1 MSILVSGGAGYVGSH
16 ACVEL
21 IEAGYDVIVADNL
34 VNASREAVRRVE
46 QITGKAIP
54 FVQAD
59 LCDPA
64 AVEEIFEQF
73 PSIDAVMHFAA
84 LKAVGE
90 SVRKPLEYYANNLGS
105 TLVLLEGMRTHGVKK
120 FVFSSSAT
128 VYGDPASV
136 PIREDALLSA
146 TNPYGY
152 TKLFIEQIL
161 TDCCKADPELRVALL
176 RYFDPI
182 GAHPSGLIGEDPNG
196 IPNNL
201 IPYIAKVV
209 AGQLKELHIFG
220 NDWPTHDGT
229 GVRDYIHIMDLARG
243 HVAALKRLDKVPG
256 CSCAIWEP
264 AGGTACWTFCTLTK
278 RYAVKSCLTLWIP
291 AAPAM
296 WPPAGPTLRRRGKN
310 WAGRPGTALRRCARP
325 HGTGSRK
332 TPTDTGTELR
342 ECRGAAVGSTQEK
355 RL

>member
-16 ACVEL
+16 ACVEP

-34 VNASREAVRRVE
+34 VNASRAAVRRVE

-176 RYFDPI
+176 R
-182 GAHPSGLIGEDPNG
+182 
-196 IPNNL
+196 
-201 IPYIAKVV
+201 
-209 AGQLKELHIFG
+209 
-220 NDWPTHDGT
+220 
-229 GVRDYIHIMDLARG
+229 
-243 HVAALKRLDKVPG
+243 
-256 CSCAIWEP
+256 
-264 AGGTACWTFCTLTK
+264 
-278 RYAVKSCLTLWIP
+278 
-291 AAPAM
+291 
-296 WPPAGPTLRRRGKN
+296 
-310 WAGRPGTALRRCARP
+310 
-325 HGTGSRK
+325 
-332 TPTDTGTELR
+332 
-342 ECRGAAVGSTQEK
+342 
-355 RL
+355 

>member
-16 ACVEL
+16 TCVEL

-64 AVEEIFEQF
+64 SVEEIFEQF

-128 VYGDPASV
+128 VYGNPASV

-176 RYFDPI
+176 RYFNPI

-201 IPYIAKVV
+201 IPYIAKVA

-256 CSCAIWEP
+256 LFLCNL
-264 AGGTACWTFCTLTK
+264 GTGRGYSVLDVLHAYEKACGKKLPYVMDPRRPGDVAACWADPEKARKELGWEA
-278 RYAVKSCLTLWIP
+278 RYGIEEMCASSWN
-291 AAPAM
+291 
-296 WPPAGPTLRRRGKN
+296 WQQKN
-310 WAGRPGTALRRCARP
+310 PNGYR
-325 HGTGSRK
+325 
-332 TPTDTGTELR
+332 D
-342 ECRGAAVGSTQEK
+342 
-355 RL
+355 

>member
-105 TLVLLEGMRTHGVKK
+105 MLVLLEGMRTHGVKK

-128 VYGDPASV
+128 VYGNPASD

-176 RYFDPI
+176 RYFNPI

-196 IPNNL
+196 IPG
-201 IPYIAKVV
+201 A
-209 AGQLKELHIFG
+209 
-220 NDWPTHDGT
+220 
-229 GVRDYIHIMDLARG
+229 
-243 HVAALKRLDKVPG
+243 
-256 CSCAIWEP
+256 
-264 AGGTACWTFCTLTK
+264 
-278 RYAVKSCLTLWIP
+278 
-291 AAPAM
+291 
-296 WPPAGPTLRRRGKN
+296 
-310 WAGRPGTALRRCARP
+310 AGR
-325 HGTGSRK
+325 
-332 TPTDTGTELR
+332 
-342 ECRGAAVGSTQEK
+342 VW
-355 RL
+355 

>member
-34 VNASREAVRRVE
+34 VNASRAAVRRVE

-54 FVQAD
+54 FAQAD

-128 VYGDPASV
+128 VYGDPASA

-176 RYFDPI
+176 R
-182 GAHPSGLIGEDPNG
+182 
-196 IPNNL
+196 
-201 IPYIAKVV
+201 
-209 AGQLKELHIFG
+209 
-220 NDWPTHDGT
+220 
-229 GVRDYIHIMDLARG
+229 
-243 HVAALKRLDKVPG
+243 
-256 CSCAIWEP
+256 
-264 AGGTACWTFCTLTK
+264 
-278 RYAVKSCLTLWIP
+278 
-291 AAPAM
+291 
-296 WPPAGPTLRRRGKN
+296 
-310 WAGRPGTALRRCARP
+310 
-325 HGTGSRK
+325 
-332 TPTDTGTELR
+332 
-342 ECRGAAVGSTQEK
+342 
-355 RL
+355 

>member
-1 MSILVSGGAGYVGSH
+1 MSILVSSGAGYVGSH

-176 RYFDPI
+176 RYFSPI

-201 IPYIAKVV
+201 IPYIAKVA
-209 AGQLKELHIFG
+209 AGQLKELYIFG
-220 NDWPTHDGT
+220 ND
-229 GVRDYIHIMDLARG
+229 
-243 HVAALKRLDKVPG
+243 
-256 CSCAIWEP
+256 
-264 AGGTACWTFCTLTK
+264 
-278 RYAVKSCLTLWIP
+278 
-291 AAPAM
+291 
-296 WPPAGPTLRRRGKN
+296 
-310 WAGRPGTALRRCARP
+310 
-325 HGTGSRK
+325 
-332 TPTDTGTELR
+332 
-342 ECRGAAVGSTQEK
+342 
-355 RL
+355 

>member
-90 SVRKPLEYYANNLGS
+90 SVRKPLEYYANNLGR

-128 VYGDPASV
+128 VYGDPAPV

-161 TDCCKADPELRVALL
+161 TDCGFYPEEMKEILYAIENHRNK
-176 RYFDPI
+176 
-182 GAHPSGLIGEDPNG
+182 EM
-196 IPNNL
+196 
-201 IPYIAKVV
+201 
-209 AGQLKELHIFG
+209 LK
-220 NDWPTHDGT
+220 
-229 GVRDYIHIMDLARG
+229 RDDLAGILYR
-243 HVAALKRLDKVPG
+243 ADKMSRCCFG
-256 CSCAIWEP
+256 CRAEKECNWSTE
-264 AGGTACWTFCTLTK
+264 K
-278 RYAVKSCLTLWIP
+278 
-291 AAPAM
+291 
-296 WPPAGPTLRRRGKN
+296 KN
-310 WAGRPGTALRRCARP
+310 M
-325 HGTGSRK
+325 
-332 TPTDTGTELR
+332 EI
-342 ECRGAAVGSTQEK
+342 QY
-355 RL
+355 

>member
-105 TLVLLEGMRTHGVKK
+105 TLALLEGMRTHGVKK

-128 VYGDPASV
+128 VYGDPASA

-176 RYFDPI
+176 RYFNPI

-196 IPNNL
+196 IPG
-201 IPYIAKVV
+201 A
-209 AGQLKELHIFG
+209 
-220 NDWPTHDGT
+220 
-229 GVRDYIHIMDLARG
+229 
-243 HVAALKRLDKVPG
+243 
-256 CSCAIWEP
+256 
-264 AGGTACWTFCTLTK
+264 
-278 RYAVKSCLTLWIP
+278 
-291 AAPAM
+291 
-296 WPPAGPTLRRRGKN
+296 
-310 WAGRPGTALRRCARP
+310 AGR
-325 HGTGSRK
+325 
-332 TPTDTGTELR
+332 
-342 ECRGAAVGSTQEK
+342 VW
-355 RL
+355 

>member
-176 RYFDPI
+176 RYFKPHWRAPVGTDR
-182 GAHPSGLIGEDPNG
+182 GGSQRHPRRSRQGMVKKGRC
-196 IPNNL
+196 
-201 IPYIAKVV
+201 AT
-209 AGQLKELHIFG
+209 A
-220 NDWPTHDGT
+220 W
-229 GVRDYIHIMDLARG
+229 
-243 HVAALKRLDKVPG
+243 KRLLN
-256 CSCAIWEP
+256 
-264 AGGTACWTFCTLTK
+264 GGNRKSVTF
-278 RYAVKSCLTLWIP
+278 
-291 AAPAM
+291 
-296 WPPAGPTLRRRGKN
+296 
-310 WAGRPGTALRRCARP
+310 
-325 HGTGSRK
+325 
-332 TPTDTGTELR
+332 
-342 ECRGAAVGSTQEK
+342 
-355 RL
+355 

>member
-21 IEAGYDVIVADNL
+21 IGAGYDVIVADNL

-176 RYFDPI
+176 RYFNPI

-196 IPNNL
+196 IPG
-201 IPYIAKVV
+201 A
-209 AGQLKELHIFG
+209 
-220 NDWPTHDGT
+220 
-229 GVRDYIHIMDLARG
+229 
-243 HVAALKRLDKVPG
+243 
-256 CSCAIWEP
+256 
-264 AGGTACWTFCTLTK
+264 
-278 RYAVKSCLTLWIP
+278 
-291 AAPAM
+291 
-296 WPPAGPTLRRRGKN
+296 
-310 WAGRPGTALRRCARP
+310 AGRGW
-325 HGTGSRK
+325 
-332 TPTDTGTELR
+332 
-342 ECRGAAVGSTQEK
+342 
-355 RL
+355 

>member
-120 FVFSSSAT
+120 FVFSSSTT

-176 RYFDPI
+176 RYFSPI

-196 IPNNL
+196 IPG
-201 IPYIAKVV
+201 A
-209 AGQLKELHIFG
+209 
-220 NDWPTHDGT
+220 
-229 GVRDYIHIMDLARG
+229 
-243 HVAALKRLDKVPG
+243 
-256 CSCAIWEP
+256 
-264 AGGTACWTFCTLTK
+264 
-278 RYAVKSCLTLWIP
+278 
-291 AAPAM
+291 
-296 WPPAGPTLRRRGKN
+296 
-310 WAGRPGTALRRCARP
+310 AGR
-325 HGTGSRK
+325 
-332 TPTDTGTELR
+332 
-342 ECRGAAVGSTQEK
+342 VW
-355 RL
+355 

>member
-1 MSILVSGGAGYVGSH
+1 M
-16 ACVEL
+16 
-21 IEAGYDVIVADNL
+21 IVADNL

-120 FVFSSSAT
+120 FVFFSSAT

-176 RYFDPI
+176 RYFNPI

-196 IPNNL
+196 IPG
-201 IPYIAKVV
+201 A
-209 AGQLKELHIFG
+209 
-220 NDWPTHDGT
+220 
-229 GVRDYIHIMDLARG
+229 
-243 HVAALKRLDKVPG
+243 
-256 CSCAIWEP
+256 
-264 AGGTACWTFCTLTK
+264 
-278 RYAVKSCLTLWIP
+278 
-291 AAPAM
+291 
-296 WPPAGPTLRRRGKN
+296 
-310 WAGRPGTALRRCARP
+310 AGR
-325 HGTGSRK
+325 
-332 TPTDTGTELR
+332 
-342 ECRGAAVGSTQEK
+342 VW
-355 RL
+355 

>member
-64 AVEEIFEQF
+64 SVEEIFEQF

-161 TDCCKADPELRVALL
+161 TDCCKADPKLRVALL
-176 RYFDPI
+176 RYFSPI

-196 IPNNL
+196 IP
-201 IPYIAKVV
+201 
-209 AGQLKELHIFG
+209 
-220 NDWPTHDGT
+220 
-229 GVRDYIHIMDLARG
+229 
-243 HVAALKRLDKVPG
+243 
-256 CSCAIWEP
+256 
-264 AGGTACWTFCTLTK
+264 
-278 RYAVKSCLTLWIP
+278 
-291 AAPAM
+291 
-296 WPPAGPTLRRRGKN
+296 
-310 WAGRPGTALRRCARP
+310 
-325 HGTGSRK
+325 
-332 TPTDTGTELR
+332 
-342 ECRGAAVGSTQEK
+342 GAADRGW
-355 RL
+355 

>member
-1 MSILVSGGAGYVGSH
+1 MGFQHRPGRMPGRKPSRGERNMSILVTGGAGYVGSH

-176 RYFDPI
+176 RYFNPI

-196 IPNNL
+196 IPG
-201 IPYIAKVV
+201 A
-209 AGQLKELHIFG
+209 
-220 NDWPTHDGT
+220 
-229 GVRDYIHIMDLARG
+229 
-243 HVAALKRLDKVPG
+243 
-256 CSCAIWEP
+256 
-264 AGGTACWTFCTLTK
+264 
-278 RYAVKSCLTLWIP
+278 
-291 AAPAM
+291 
-296 WPPAGPTLRRRGKN
+296 
-310 WAGRPGTALRRCARP
+310 AGRGW
-325 HGTGSRK
+325 
-332 TPTDTGTELR
+332 
-342 ECRGAAVGSTQEK
+342 
-355 RL
+355 

>member
-1 MSILVSGGAGYVGSH
+1 M
-16 ACVEL
+16 
-21 IEAGYDVIVADNL
+21 
-34 VNASREAVRRVE
+34 E

-152 TKLFIEQIL
+152 TNSLSSSPDGLLQGRPG
-161 TDCCKADPELRVALL
+161 AAGSALL
-176 RYFDPI
+176 RYFNPI
-182 GAHPSGLIGEDPNG
+182 GAHPSGLIGR
-196 IPNNL
+196 IP
-201 IPYIAKVV
+201 
-209 AGQLKELHIFG
+209 
-220 NDWPTHDGT
+220 
-229 GVRDYIHIMDLARG
+229 
-243 HVAALKRLDKVPG
+243 
-256 CSCAIWEP
+256 
-264 AGGTACWTFCTLTK
+264 TA
-278 RYAVKSCLTLWIP
+278 SP
-291 AAPAM
+291 
-296 WPPAGPTLRRRGKN
+296 
-310 WAGRPGTALRRCARP
+310 
-325 HGTGSRK
+325 
-332 TPTDTGTELR
+332 
-342 ECRGAAVGSTQEK
+342 GAADRVW
-355 RL
+355 